1 MRFTRKRQEPTT
13 SVNLVLGF
21 GLLFAGIVACNPG
34 ESARNGASP
43 PAASSSNADEDARLK
58 VYLDTFSARS
68 DFVDDVCVERLCEV
82 SFLDLPAPFLIRR
95 GGIFAPHDYYSLWVA
110 LEKTNFVAGKRVL
123 DLGTGAGPFAL
134 IAAHFGAEFVVGTDV
149 NGLSLID
156 AERNAARM
164 GWSTKSD
171 FRLVS
176 LESPQAYSVVQPGER
191 FDIIISNP
199 PELDEVPRA
208 GDVEDYSEKDPGYQ
222 FVLSMFDDLAKVLAP
237 NGQLVL
243 LYAGAS
249 GVPVVQNRVRELG
262 LDATIDLAEGSMP
275 LVSHTPLANHEDYG
289 SYVPL
294 IRISQAESE
303 ERLPV
308 P

>member
-1 MRFTRKRQEPTT
+1 M
-13 SVNLVLGF
+13 
-21 GLLFAGIVACNPG
+21 
-34 ESARNGASP
+34 
-43 PAASSSNADEDARLK
+43 
-58 VYLDTFSARS
+58 
-68 DFVDDVCVERLCEV
+68 
-82 SFLDLPAPFLIRR
+82 DLPAPFLIRR

-110 LEKTNFVAGKRVL
+110 LEKTNFVAGKRIL

-134 IAAHFGAEFVVGTDV
+134 IAAHFGADFVVGTDV
-149 NGLSLID
+149 NGLSLVD

-164 GWSTKSD
+164 GWSSKSD

-222 FVLSMFDDLAKVLAP
+222 FVLSMFDGLPEVLTP
-237 NGQLVL
+237 GGQLVL

-262 LDATIDLAEGSMP
+262 LEGVIDLREGSMS
-275 LVSHTPLANHEDYG
+275 LLRHRPLANHEDYG

-294 IRISQAESE
+294 IRIAQPNLEGRTS
-303 ERLPV
+303 V